1 MRLLVVGC
9 NHKTAPVALRERLS
23 FDRQQVSEVLTL
35 LRQELPDAETAL
47 LSTCNRVELYV
58 ASNEQ
63 AACSLF
69 DPAGWLCRLRGL
81 EPEAAR
87 AHFYR
92 YEGRDAVRHLFA
104 VAASLDSMVLGE
116 TQILAQVKQAY
127 ELARSAGT
135 VAATLNQLF
144 QAAVAAAKQV
154 HRDTAITRGRVSVSS
169 VAVEF
174 ACEVFDAGHFG
185 TKTVLVIGAGKM
197 AELTL
202 EHLLELKPG
211 RLLVTNRSAEKA
223 RQLAERFG
231 GRAVPFEQLDDWLA
245 EADLILSTTASA
257 EPIVDRQRFG
267 RVMERRQWRPVVI
280 IDIAVPRDFASDV
293 ADLENVYLY
302 NIDDLEQQ
310 RDKNLAARERELEA
324 AWLIV
329 DRAAEECWTRLQYH
343 QRMGPVVTRLRAQF
357 DAIRE
362 EELRRLF
369 RSLPELSDEE
379 REKIAHAFRR
389 YENRLLHLPSAA
401 LRDEGRNGAPH
412 GLLEALEKLFR
423 LR

>member
-1 MRLLVVGC
+1 MRLLAVGC
-9 NHKTAPVALRERLS
+9 NHKTAPVEVRERLS
-23 FDRQQVSEVLTL
+23 FDRRQVTEALGR
-35 LRQELPDAETAL
+35 LRQEHPDCEAAL
-47 LSTCNRVELYV
+47 LSTCNRVELYLAGPEENSV
-58 ASNEQ
+58 AS
-63 AACSLF
+63 F
-69 DPAGWLCRLRGL
+69 DPTEWLCQWRGL
-81 EPEAAR
+81 DTAATAR
-87 AHFYR
+87 HFYR
-92 YEGRDAVRHLFA
+92 YEAREAVRHLFA

-116 TQILAQVKQAY
+116 TQILSQVKEAY
-127 ELARSAGT
+127 ELARGSGT
-135 VAATLNQLF
+135 VGTTLNMLF

-154 HRDTAITRGRVSVSS
+154 HRDTAITRGKVSVSS

-174 ACEVFDAGHFG
+174 ACEVFDASQFSS
-185 TKTVLVIGAGKM
+185 KTILVIGAGKM

-202 EHLLELKPG
+202 QHLLELKPG
-211 RLLVTNRSAEKA
+211 CLLVTNRSPEKA
-223 RQLAERFG
+223 VQLAERFRG
-231 GRAVPFEQLDDWLA
+231 EAVPFERLDQWLA
-245 EADLILSTTASA
+245 RADLVLSTTASS
-257 EPIVDRQRFG
+257 EPIVDRHRFA
-267 RVMERRQWRPVVI
+267 RVMEARQWRPVVI

-293 ADLENVYLY
+293 AELENVYLY

-343 QRMGPVVTRLRAQF
+343 HRMGPVVTRLRAQF

-369 RSLPELSDEE
+369 RTMPGLSEE
-379 REKIAHAFRR
+379 QREKIAHAFRR
-389 YENRLLHLPSAA
+389 YENRLLHLPSSA
-401 LRDEGRNGAPH
+401 LRDEGRNGAAH